1 VPAFEFLFL
10 NNRLFDV
17 VGGFDIDESL
27 RVELFREA
35 VIQTLAV
42 FPRAA
47 GDVVCDADLE
57 RAVALVGQ
65 DVDVIGLLLYWTPD
79 QVRGDIW
86 VMDQNKKRAVQG
98 NASLCRR
105 GLRT

>member
-27 RVELFREA
+27 RVELFGEA

-65 DVDVIGLLLYWTPD
+65 DVDVIGHGFIFCSTGPRIKSG
-79 QVRGDIW
+79 VTFG
-86 VMDQNKKRAVQG
+86 
-98 NASLCRR
+98 
-105 GLRT
+105 